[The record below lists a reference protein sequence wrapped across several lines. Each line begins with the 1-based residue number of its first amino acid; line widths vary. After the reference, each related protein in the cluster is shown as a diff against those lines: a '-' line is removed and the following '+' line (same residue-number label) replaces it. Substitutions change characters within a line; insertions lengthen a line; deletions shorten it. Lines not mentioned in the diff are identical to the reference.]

1 MQPAFSFGSAAVPV
15 SPYAAQSPGY
25 ANDFMKFSQPVA
37 TPAPGPAAPTLN
49 FAPNVGASGTTVP
62 DVSVATGSGDS
73 LVDSLQAVG
82 LNAQMPVAGA
92 ANPTQMGWKGALGGL
107 FRNGDGSFNMDG
119 IGSLAKGIGG
129 LGALWMGFQ
138 QNKLAQDALSFQK
151 EAYQTNLANSIG
163 SYNMTLEDRIRSRY
177 AQEGR
182 SAAAADRYISKH
194 KLED

>member
-25 ANDFMKFSQPVA
+25 ANDFMKFSQPIA

-62 DVSVATGSGDS
+62 DVSVAAGVPQD
-73 LVDSLQAVG
+73 G
-82 LNAQMPVAGA
+82 LTSALNTAMTASTDPA
-92 ANPTQMGWKGALGGL
+92 QMGWKGALGGL
-107 FRNGDGSFNMDG
+107 FRNEDGSFNMDG